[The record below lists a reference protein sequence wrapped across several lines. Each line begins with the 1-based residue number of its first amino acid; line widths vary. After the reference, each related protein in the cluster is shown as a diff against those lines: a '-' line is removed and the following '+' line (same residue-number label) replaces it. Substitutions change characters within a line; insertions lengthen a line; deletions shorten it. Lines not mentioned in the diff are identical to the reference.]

1 MEYSGKSDIAKDLLT
16 LQRDFKSQL
25 PEKITGIGAYLESFV
40 EDIAGNVERENLYRE
55 LLALADSAGSY
66 GADTV
71 SKLAREL
78 EQAIKPSL
86 NKDDKSGCTS
96 ASVSLAEQQQL
107 KQLFE
112 QLEQAAN
119 EWVAAEMPVIQESNI
134 KAQVENNLIYLLL
147 GDELL
152 AEDVRLMLEQ
162 SGYTVWCF
170 SGQDEMDITCSRE
183 IPAVLVMDAG
193 FTDGKVAGI
202 EFLTRLKPKL
212 ENCHS
217 LIYISEN
224 DDIEQR
230 LAATRAGA
238 DRFFSKPLDMKKLS
252 QTIRTLNTN
261 IDITPY
267 RVLLVDNDKP
277 LLNLYTIMLQEVGM
291 VVEAL
296 SNPLDSIK
304 ALTEF
309 KPDVV
314 ITDIYMPEC
323 SGRELV
329 NMIRQDDRWAQM
341 PILFI
346 SGEQDINSQ
355 LDAMKLGADDFLTK
369 PVQARQLVMLVTA
382 TAKRA
387 RQNIKLNNDLKSALR
402 ENKFQ
407 IETMNQHDI
416 VSTTDISGRIT
427 IVNDKFCE
435 ISGYSREELL
445 GQNHR
450 VLKSGMHP
458 DSFYAD
464 MWSTI
469 SAGEVW
475 HGTICNLKKTGE
487 EYWVEST
494 IVPFLDDK
502 GKPYKYVSARTDIT
516 TLQQSQER
524 LDRSQEFSNIG
535 TWDWNIPTGELYWS
549 DRIWPLFGYEKEVT
563 ETTYENFLAA
573 VHPDDRQRVID
584 AVNNCV
590 ELDVHYSIEHRVVW
604 QDGSE
609 HWVQE
614 TGDVVRSKDGK
625 ALHMLGVVQ
634 DIDTRKRTQLVLAD
648 REQQLIEAQTL
659 AKIGNWQA
667 DMSSGELSWS
677 DEIYRIFGYDPASF
691 EPSVEGFHAAVHPDD
706 RAMVN
711 ESEKKAQATGH
722 YNVVH
727 RIVRPDGTVRHVHEL
742 AQAEIDESGNLLRM
756 SGTVQDIT
764 ERVEMEQKL
773 DRQRKLL
780 DLLHASTT
788 EFVENGDFRE
798 AMNSMLDTLLQL
810 TESEYGF
817 TGEVFFDDDGKPFL
831 KAHAIT
837 NIAWNKE
844 TRGLYNESIENGFEF
859 RDLDTIFGHVMTSR
873 KAVISN
879 NPATDPRVCGLPEGH
894 PVMSSFLGVPVFYGN
909 ELVGMYGIANR
920 AGGYDEELQEF
931 LRTFDSTY
939 GVMIHSKRL
948 LHKEGLYRQELIIAK
963 EDAENANHA
972 KTQFL
977 SSMSHE
983 LRTPMNAIM
992 GFGQLLKLDTDPPLS
1007 ELQKANTGEI
1017 LEASNHLMELINQV
1031 LDLAK
1036 IEVGHIDI
1044 ALEKVELG
1052 KIIADASQLVAV
1064 LAESRG
1070 IEISLMRDGREISYD
1085 ELLQQNY
1092 AVRADR
1098 TRLKQ
1103 AILNLLSN
1111 AVKYNN
1117 KNGKVIIN
1125 MAPADNN
1132 LIRISVTDT
1141 GKGLSQKQQKELF
1154 TAFNR
1159 LGAEHSGVEGTGIG
1173 LVITKSIVELMGGRI
1188 GLESEQEKGST
1199 FWIEL
1204 PSDAQNSKQE
1214 STQDRKNTEQVVKD
1228 LEHERDVLYIED
1240 NSANLRLVSQ
1250 LLGSLPNIRMWS
1262 ASEPFLG
1269 LELAREHKPDLI
1281 LLDINLPGMNGYD
1294 VLKKLHQSEDTRNIS
1309 VIAISANAMPK
1320 DIDKGMKAGFNDYI
1334 TKPIDVNVLLQAVD
1348 NQLSVKP
1355 E

>member
-1 MEYSGKSDIAKDLLT
+1 
-16 LQRDFKSQL
+16 
-25 PEKITGIGAYLESFV
+25 
-40 EDIAGNVERENLYRE
+40 
-55 LLALADSAGSY
+55 
-66 GADTV
+66 
-71 SKLAREL
+71 
-78 EQAIKPSL
+78 
-86 NKDDKSGCTS
+86 
-96 ASVSLAEQQQL
+96 
-107 KQLFE
+107 
-112 QLEQAAN
+112 
-119 EWVAAEMPVIQESNI
+119 
-134 KAQVENNLIYLLL
+134 
-147 GDELL
+147 
-152 AEDVRLMLEQ
+152 
-162 SGYTVWCF
+162 
-170 SGQDEMDITCSRE
+170 
-183 IPAVLVMDAG
+183 
-193 FTDGKVAGI
+193 
-202 EFLTRLKPKL
+202 
-212 ENCHS
+212 
-217 LIYISEN
+217 
-224 DDIEQR
+224 
-230 LAATRAGA
+230 
-238 DRFFSKPLDMKKLS
+238 
-252 QTIRTLNTN
+252 
-261 IDITPY
+261 
-267 RVLLVDNDKP
+267 
-277 LLNLYTIMLQEVGM
+277 
-291 VVEAL
+291 
-296 SNPLDSIK
+296 
-304 ALTEF
+304 
-309 KPDVV
+309 
-314 ITDIYMPEC
+314 
-323 SGRELV
+323 
-329 NMIRQDDRWAQM
+329 
-341 PILFI
+341 
-346 SGEQDINSQ
+346 
-355 LDAMKLGADDFLTK
+355 
-369 PVQARQLVMLVTA
+369 
-382 TAKRA
+382 
-387 RQNIKLNNDLKSALR
+387 
-402 ENKFQ
+402 
-407 IETMNQHDI
+407 
-416 VSTTDISGRIT
+416 
-427 IVNDKFCE
+427 
-435 ISGYSREELL
+435 
-445 GQNHR
+445 
-450 VLKSGMHP
+450 
-458 DSFYAD
+458 
-464 MWSTI
+464 
-469 SAGEVW
+469 
-475 HGTICNLKKTGE
+475 
-487 EYWVEST
+487 
-494 IVPFLDDK
+494 
-502 GKPYKYVSARTDIT
+502 
-516 TLQQSQER
+516 
-524 LDRSQEFSNIG
+524 
-535 TWDWNIPTGELYWS
+535 
-549 DRIWPLFGYEKEVT
+549 
-563 ETTYENFLAA
+563 
-573 VHPDDRQRVID
+573 
-584 AVNNCV
+584 
-590 ELDVHYSIEHRVVW
+590 
-604 QDGSE
+604 
-609 HWVQE
+609 
-614 TGDVVRSKDGK
+614 
-625 ALHMLGVVQ
+625 
-634 DIDTRKRTQLVLAD
+634 
-648 REQQLIEAQTL
+648 
-659 AKIGNWQA
+659 
-667 DMSSGELSWS
+667 
-677 DEIYRIFGYDPASF
+677 
-691 EPSVEGFHAAVHPDD
+691 
-706 RAMVN
+706 
-711 ESEKKAQATGH
+711 
-722 YNVVH
+722 
-727 RIVRPDGTVRHVHEL
+727 
-742 AQAEIDESGNLLRM
+742 
-756 SGTVQDIT
+756 
-764 ERVEMEQKL
+764 MEQKL

-780 DLLHASTT
+780 DLLHGSTT
-788 EFVENGDFRE
+788 EFVDNGDFRE
-798 AMNSMLDTLLQL
+798 VMNSMLDTLLQL

-844 TRGLYNESIENGFEF
+844 TRVLYDESIEKGFEF
-859 RDLDTIFGHVMTSR
+859 RNLDTLFGHVMTSR

-879 NPATDPRVCGLPEGH
+879 NPATDPRAGGLPEGH

-920 AGGYDEELQEF
+920 TGGYDEELQEF

-1036 IEVGHIDI
+1036 IEVGHIDLT
-1044 ALEKVELG
+1044 LERVELG

-1111 AVKYNN
+1111 AVKYNTE
-1117 KNGKVIIN
+1117 NGKVIIN
-1125 MAPADNN
+1125 VAPADNN

-1250 LLGSLPNIRMWS
+1250 LLGRLPNIRMWS
-1262 ASEPFLG
+1262 ASEPLLG